1 MLELLSMKEQYDFS
15 KGEQGKF
22 FRPDIILKL
31 PIYLDDDLVMFIE
44 EYAKEK
50 KADLQMAV
58 NDILRHNKEMLQAL
72 R

>member
-1 MLELLSMKEQYDFS
+1 MKKQYDFS

-22 FRPDIILKL
+22 YHPDMVIKL
-31 PIYLDDDLVMFIE
+31 PIYLDDDLVTFIE

-50 KADLQMAV
+50 KADLQTAV
-58 NDILRHNKEMLQAL
+58 NEILRHNKEMLQAL

>member
-1 MLELLSMKEQYDFS
+1 MKKQYDFS

-22 FRPDIILKL
+22 YRSDTILKL
-31 PIYLDDDLVMFIE
+31 PIYLDDDLVAFFE

-50 KADLQMAV
+50 KADLQTAV
-58 NDILRHNKEMLQAL
+58 NEVLRHNKEMVQTH

>member
-1 MLELLSMKEQYDFS
+1 MKKQYDFS

-22 FRPDIILKL
+22 YRQDAILKL
-31 PIYLDDDLVMFIE
+31 PIYLDDDLVAFFE

-50 KADLQMAV
+50 KADLQTAV
-58 NDILRHNKEMLQAL
+58 NDVLRHNKEMLQDL

>member
-1 MLELLSMKEQYDFS
+1 MKKQYDFS

-22 FRPDIILKL
+22 YHPDAILKL
-31 PIYLDDDLVMFIE
+31 PIYLDDDLVAFFE

-50 KADLQMAV
+50 KADLQTAV
-58 NDILRHNKEMLQAL
+58 NDVLRHNKEMLQAL